1 MKTLLLT
8 LVLFIFSGLTHSTAQ
23 NTIEEVEN
31 QKIITH
37 LIGDHYSM
45 TMFSAEGGVLQE
57 GFYFKSNDNLLEH
70 GIWKLYD
77 HNTYELV
84 TKVKFEKGVKIWIET
99 EIDGEFVRITQQD
112 IEVNRLKNRISALEK
127 QLADSDTK

>member
-8 LVLFIFSGLTHSTAQ
+8 LVFILFTGLTNSTAQ
-23 NTIEEVEN
+23 NTIEQVEN
-31 QKIITH
+31 QKIVTH

-45 TMFSAEGGVLQE
+45 TMYSAEGGVLQE
-57 GFYFKSNDNLLEH
+57 GFYFKTDESFLEH

-84 TKVKFEKGVKIWIET
+84 TKVKFDKGEKIWIET
-99 EIDGEFVRITQQD
+99 NIDGEFVRITQQD

-127 QLADSDTK
+127 QLADSDYK

>member
-8 LVLFIFSGLTHSTAQ
+8 LVFILFTGLTNSTAQ
-23 NTIEEVEN
+23 NTIEQVEN
-31 QKIITH
+31 QKIVTH

-45 TMFSAEGGVLQE
+45 TMYSAEGGVLQE
-57 GFYFKSNDNLLEH
+57 GFYFKTDESFLEH

-84 TKVKFEKGVKIWIET
+84 TKVKFDKGEKFGLKPILM
-99 EIDGEFVRITQQD
+99 
-112 IEVNRLKNRISALEK
+112 VNS
-127 QLADSDTK
+127 

>member
-1 MKTLLLT
+1 MFLSFT
-8 LVLFIFSGLTHSTAQ
+8 GLTNSTAQ
-23 NTIEEVEN
+23 NTIEQVEN
-31 QKIITH
+31 QKIVTH

-45 TMFSAEGGVLQE
+45 TMYSAEGGVLQE
-57 GFYFKSNDNLLEH
+57 GFYFKTDESFLEH

-84 TKVKFEKGVKIWIET
+84 TKVKFDKGEKIWIET
-99 EIDGEFVRITQQD
+99 NIDGEFVRITQQD

-127 QLADSDTK
+127 QLADSDYK

>member
-8 LVLFIFSGLTHSTAQ
+8 LVFILFTGLSNSTAQ
-23 NTIEEVEN
+23 NTIEQVEN
-31 QKIITH
+31 QKIVTH

-45 TMFSAEGGVLQE
+45 TMYSAEGGVLQE
-57 GFYFKSNDNLLEH
+57 GFYFKTDESFLEH

-84 TKVKFEKGVKIWIET
+84 TKVKFDKGEKIWIET
-99 EIDGEFVRITQQD
+99 NIDGEFVRITQQD

-127 QLADSDTK
+127 QLADSDYK

>member
-8 LVLFIFSGLTHSTAQ
+8 LVFILFTGLTNSTAQ
-23 NTIEEVEN
+23 NIIEQVEN
-31 QKIITH
+31 QKIVTH
-37 LIGDHYSM
+37 LTGDHYSM
-45 TMFSAEGGVLQE
+45 TMYSAEGGVLQE
-57 GFYFKSNDNLLEH
+57 GFYFKNDEGFLEH

-84 TKVKFEKGVKIWIET
+84 TKVKFDKGEKIWIET
-99 EIDGEFVRITQQD
+99 NIDGEFVRITQQD

-127 QLADSDTK
+127 QLADSDYK